1 MSCNSIVAIVC
12 GSLAMA
18 FYMVSS
24 FLGFHL
30 TQYSLPPPPPPPHPS
45 PPLPFALRYFFQC
58 HLALRELNLFWT

>member
-30 TQYSLPPPPPPPHPS
+30 TQYSLPPPPPPPPHPP
-45 PPLPFALRYFFQC
+45 PPLPFALRYFFQS
-58 HLALRELNLFWT
+58 HLALRELNLF